1 LGTELEV
8 EMASSV
14 VYRSLKGSEH
24 PHPADHKKL
33 RRTSGSEEVTVTL
46 LLRRRAGHPVMQP
59 EHMAAGAP
67 RPGREAFA
75 SQRGAD
81 PKELES
87 VAAFAKENGM
97 KVLETDAARR
107 SVIVR
112 GPADAINKAFNVEL
126 NDYEYERGTYRSH
139 DGAVKLPSTIADY
152 VEAVVGLTNR
162 QVHAR
167 HFSTARRH
175 GNRALGKASN
185 ARSRGA
191 AKDPVNTGPLTPA
204 QVAALYGFPAGDGA
218 GQTIGLYEM
227 ATPDPNTGQ
236 LVAAGYATADIAAT
250 MQALGDLPMPR
261 IVDVPV
267 DGVQNSGQSDGE
279 TGLDITVAGA
289 IAPKATIAVYF
300 AGGETQNII
309 HALQKMIH
317 PNTGD
322 PIPSIISIS
331 YGWGPDDPGNPNFS
345 DSEYAQITGLF
356 EDAATNKIT
365 VFVSSGD
372 SGAQIESKTQA
383 QTSYPASDVWVTA
396 CGGTTIGNVDGS
408 SFDEYVWND
417 IGAAGPGATG
427 GGVSAR
433 FPVPDYQTSVSVPP
447 RIGTGQ
453 PGRGVPDI
461 AGNASENSGYM
472 QVINGSPPQPVG
484 GTSAVA
490 PLYAGL
496 MALINANLGHPVGY
510 LNSTLYT
517 LPVTTFRDTLGAP
530 GPANNS
536 FGRVKGYNAGPG
548 WDACTGLGSVHGEAL
563 QTALA
568 GALPAVVAAAPAAK
582 TPVAAD

>member
-1 LGTELEV
+1 
-8 EMASSV
+8 MPSSV
-14 VYRSLKGSEH
+14 TYHSLKGSEH

-33 RRTSGSEEVTVTL
+33 RRTSGAEEVTVTL
-46 LLRRRAGHPVMQP
+46 LLRRKPGHAALQP
-59 EHMAAGAP
+59 ERAAAAASP
-67 RPGREAFA
+67 RPTREAFA
-75 SQRGAD
+75 NQRGAD
-81 PKELES
+81 PKELAD
-87 VAAFAKENGM
+87 VAAFAKAAGL

-112 GPADAINKAFNVEL
+112 GPADAVNKAFAVEL
-126 NDYEYERGTYRSH
+126 NEYEYERGTYRSH
-139 DGAVKLPSTIADY
+139 DGAVKLPASVADY

-167 HFSTARRH
+167 HFSTAGRR
-175 GNRALGKASN
+175 GGRALNRAGHPGS
-185 ARSRGA
+185 GA
-191 AKDPVNTGPLTPA
+191 AKDPPNTQPLTPA
-204 QVAALYGFPAGDGA
+204 QVAALYGFPAGDGS

-227 ATPDPNTGQ
+227 ETSEGP
-236 LVAAGYATADIAAT
+236 AGYAASDISAT
-250 MQALGDLPMPR
+250 MAALGGLPVPH

-309 HALQKMIH
+309 HALQQMIH
-317 PNTGD
+317 PNAGD
-322 PIPSIISIS
+322 PTPSIISIS
-331 YGWGPDDPGNPNFS
+331 YGWGPDDTGNPNFS

-356 EDAATNKIT
+356 QDAATNKIT
-365 VFVSSGD
+365 VLVSSGD
-372 SGAQIESKTQA
+372 SGAQIESRTQA

-396 CGGTTIGNVDGS
+396 CGGTTIGNVNGS
-408 SFDEYVWND
+408 AFDEYVWND
-417 IGAAGPGATG
+417 VGAAGQGATG
-427 GGVSAR
+427 GGVSGR
-433 FPVPDYQTSVSVPP
+433 FPVPAYQESASVPV

-461 AGNASENSGYM
+461 AGNASENSGYL

-496 MALINANLGHPVGY
+496 MARINANLGHPVGY

-517 LPVTTFRDTLGAP
+517 LPATTFRDILGAP

-548 WDACTGLGSVHGEAL
+548 WDACTGLGSVHGQAL

-568 GALPAVVAAAPAAK
+568 GAGPAALVAAAARRARA
-582 TPVAAD
+582 TVS

>member
-1 LGTELEV
+1 
-8 EMASSV
+8 
-14 VYRSLKGSEH
+14 
-24 PHPADHKKL
+24 
-33 RRTSGSEEVTVTL
+33 
-46 LLRRRAGHPVMQP
+46 MQP
-59 EHMAAGAP
+59 EHMLAGAP
-67 RPGREAFA
+67 RPTREAFA
-75 SQRGAD
+75 NQRGAD
-81 PKELES
+81 PEELDA
-87 VAAFAKENGM
+87 VAAFAKNNGM

-112 GPADAINKAFNVEL
+112 GPVDAINKAFNVEL

-139 DGAVKLPSTIADY
+139 DGAVKLPATIGDY

-175 GNRALGKASN
+175 GGRALGKESN
-185 ARSRGA
+185 AGGREA
-191 AKDPVNTGPLTPA
+191 TKDPVNTQPLTPA

-227 ATPDPNTGQ
+227 ETGDGP
-236 LVAAGYATADIAAT
+236 AGYAASDIAAT
-250 MQALGDLPMPR
+250 MKALGDLLTPR

-289 IAPKATIAVYF
+289 IAPNATIAVYF
-300 AGGETQNII
+300 AGGETQHII
-309 HALQKMIH
+309 HALQKMVH

-331 YGWGPDDPGNPNFS
+331 YGWGPDDTGNPNFS

-396 CGGTTIGNVDGS
+396 CGGTTIGDVNGS
-408 SFDEYVWND
+408 SFHEYVWND
-417 IGAAGPGATG
+417 IGAAGPGASG
-427 GGVSAR
+427 GGVSGR
-433 FPVPDYQTSVSVPP
+433 FPVPDYQRSVSVPA
-447 RIGTGQ
+447 RIGTDQ

-461 AGNASENSGYM
+461 AGNASENSGYL

-496 MALINANLGHPVGY
+496 MARINANLGQPVGY

-517 LPVTTFRDTLGAP
+517 LPAMTFRDILGAP

-568 GALPAVVAAAPAAK
+568 SAGSAVVAAAPAPKA
-582 TPVAAD
+582 PVAAD

>member
-1 LGTELEV
+1 
-8 EMASSV
+8 
-14 VYRSLKGSEH
+14 
-24 PHPADHKKL
+24 
-33 RRTSGSEEVTVTL
+33 
-46 LLRRRAGHPVMQP
+46 MQP
-59 EHMAAGAP
+59 ERAAAGAP
-67 RPGREAFA
+67 RPTRDAFA

-81 PKELES
+81 PKELDA
-87 VAAFAKENGM
+87 VAAFAKDNGM
-97 KVLETDAARR
+97 KVLESDAARR

-139 DGAVKLPSTIADY
+139 DGAVKLPSNVADY

-167 HFSTARRH
+167 HFSTAGRR
-175 GNRALGKASN
+175 GGRALNRANHPGN
-185 ARSRGA
+185 GA
-191 AKDPVNTGPLTPA
+191 AKDPPNTRPLTPA

-227 ATPDPNTGQ
+227 ETGEGP
-236 LVAAGYATADIAAT
+236 AGYAPSDIAAT
-250 MQALGDLPMPR
+250 MRALGDLPMPR

-267 DGVQNSGQSDGE
+267 DGVANSGQSDGE

-317 PNTGD
+317 PNAGEPT
-322 PIPSIISIS
+322 PSIISIS
-331 YGWGPDDPGNPNFS
+331 YGWGPDDTGNPNFS

-365 VFVSSGD
+365 VLVSSGD

-383 QTSYPASDVWVTA
+383 QSSYPASDVWVTA
-396 CGGTTIGNVDGS
+396 CGGTTIGNVNGS

-417 IGAAGPGATG
+417 VGAAGQGATG

-433 FPVPDYQTSVSVPP
+433 FPVPAYQESASVPV

-461 AGNASENSGYM
+461 AGNASENSGYL

-496 MALINANLGHPVGY
+496 MARINANLGHPVGF
-510 LNSTLYT
+510 LNSTLYS
-517 LPVTTFRDTLGAP
+517 LPAATFRDILGAP
-530 GPANNS
+530 GPVNNS
-536 FGRVKGYNAGPG
+536 FGRVSGYNAGPG
-548 WDACTGLGSVHGEAL
+548 WDACTGLGSVHGQAL
-563 QTALA
+563 QAALGGA
-568 GALPAVVAAAPAAK
+568 GPAVVAAAPAPKASA
-582 TPVAAD
+582 AAD